1 MDIELDKKGDT
12 LKIVIDGNIDT
23 DGGHKLAV
31 SLQEAMDMD
40 GIKSVVFDF
49 TTVRTITSS
58 GIGKIM
64 NFFKFIDGAQVHL
77 GGVNQAAHTT
87 TVPRSDPRCS
97 ALIQMRQVRLRSS
110 VNPWLR

>member
-1 MDIELDKKGDT
+1 MDIELDKKGDS

-31 SLQEAMDMD
+31 SLQEAMEME
-40 GIKSVVFDF
+40 GIKTVVFDL

-64 NFFKFIDGAQVHL
+64 NFFKFIDGAKGSMSVKGISDQLYKQFMEIHL
-77 GGVNQAAHTT
+77 DRIFPIGK
-87 TVPRSDPRCS
+87 
-97 ALIQMRQVRLRSS
+97 
-110 VNPWLR
+110 

>member
-1 MDIELDKKGDT
+1 MDIELSKKDDV

-31 SLQEAMDMD
+31 SLQEAMEMD
-40 GIKSVVFDF
+40 GVKTVVLDL

-64 NFFKFIDGAQVHL
+64 NFFKFIDGKKGTMSVKGISDQLYKQFMEIHL
-77 GGVNQAAHTT
+77 D
-87 TVPRSDPRCS
+87 R
-97 ALIQMRQVRLRSS
+97 IFS
-110 VNPWLR
+110 VSK